1 MVEHKSNESYL
12 LYKRSLT
19 ESSGAQNVIK
29 LDTQI
34 VGNDIILSDSD
45 NINWKMVIT
54 SSRNFNLQVLAIIT
68 EVIKGVFAMHWH
80 WHLVLFYIL
89 QILFCLAVLVD
100 L

>member
-29 LDTQI
+29 LDTQT

-45 NINWKMVIT
+45 NINWKMVIM

-68 EVIKGVFAMHWH
+68 EVIKGCVCYALALAFGI
-80 WHLVLFYIL
+80 VLHITDTL
-89 QILFCLAVLVD
+89 LSRGTG
-100 L
+100 